1 MPIFTVFV
9 FVLLALVV
17 ITIVAGVKMVPQGH
31 EFVVQRLGKYH
42 QTLKPGLNIILPYID
57 QVAYRVMT
65 MDEPLDIE
73 RQEAITADNA
83 VIWCNAIA
91 FIKVLSP
98 EKAMYGI
105 SDYKYAIR
113 NLVMTNL
120 RAIIGNMTLNEALSS
135 RDKIK
140 ALLKSQISD
149 DVVDWGL
156 VVKSVEIQDIRPSD
170 TMQEAM
176 EKQAG
181 AARLK
186 AAAILAAEGEKQA
199 MIQRAEGTL
208 EAARM
213 EAEAQIILA
222 DASAKAIKD
231 IADAVGDNDLP
242 AMFLLGNR
250 YIEGMRKLAESSNAK
265 MMVLPAD
272 IMAAVGGLI
281 NRKQG

>member
-1 MPIFTVFV
+1 
-9 FVLLALVV
+9 
-17 ITIVAGVKMVPQGH
+17 
-31 EFVVQRLGKYH
+31 
-42 QTLKPGLNIILPYID
+42 
-57 QVAYRVMT
+57 
-65 MDEPLDIE
+65 
-73 RQEAITADNA
+73 
-83 VIWCNAIA
+83 
-91 FIKVLSP
+91 
-98 EKAMYGI
+98 
-105 SDYKYAIR
+105 
-113 NLVMTNL
+113 
-120 RAIIGNMTLNEALSS
+120 MTLNDALSS

-140 ALLKSQISD
+140 ALLKTQISD

-231 IADAVGDNDLP
+231 IAVAVGDNDLP

-250 YIEGMRKLAESSNAK
+250 YIEGMRKLAESPNAK

-281 NRKQG
+281 NRKQS